1 MIVNNCI
8 YISYNFNN
16 SLFDSEFPCKLKEAD
31 ITPAYKKERNIENCP
46 PVRTLPNFCKVYER
60 SMYDQISACFETILS
75 KVQCDF
81 RKIYSAWQHWE
92 INAVVFDK
100 CGFSGLLMTDLLKTF
115 DCIDH
120 VVLIAKMHA
129 YGFDIKPLKLKF
141 KI

>member
-1 MIVNNCI
+1 MHALKQ
-8 YISYNFNN
+8 YYQRFN
-16 SLFDSEFPCKLKEAD
+16 A
-31 ITPAYKKERNIENCP
+31 I
-46 PVRTLPNFCKVYER
+46 
-60 SMYDQISACFETILS
+60 FE
-75 KVQCDF
+75 KH
-81 RKIYSAWQHWE
+81 SAWQHWE